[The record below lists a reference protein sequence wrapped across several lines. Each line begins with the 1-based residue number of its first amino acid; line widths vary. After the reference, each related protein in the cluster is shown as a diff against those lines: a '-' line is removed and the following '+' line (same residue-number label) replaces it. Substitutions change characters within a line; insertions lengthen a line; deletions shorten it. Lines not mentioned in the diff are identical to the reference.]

1 MLNHFIARTV
11 CIKMISHFSHNLNS
25 NTHLYI
31 VNGLPRKEKKK
42 KYKVKEEKEYIPLNI
57 EIGLT

>member
-1 MLNHFIARTV
+1 MD
-11 CIKMISHFSHNLNS
+11 CQEK
-25 NTHLYI
+25 
-31 VNGLPRKEKKK
+31 KKK